1 VLKETVR
8 PLLVEALEHA
18 RRREEHHTLLLNPLA
33 PEFLAEAKR
42 ERVRAE
48 VTLWLADRQWERE
61 AKTEV
66 FLLEA
71 AEGKWSEEQATDRLL
86 ETVLETGKLLIA
98 PESAPT
104 PNPTAKP

>member
-1 VLKETVR
+1 MLKETVR

-61 AKTEV
+61 GSPEQ
-66 FLLEA
+66 LLE
-71 AEGKWSEEQATDRLL
+71 ELIQAIRLKIVSPTGNPS
-86 ETVLETGKLLIA
+86 TV
-98 PESAPT
+98 PESVPT
-104 PNPTAKP
+104 PNPIAKP